1 VPDPMSDDRTPLIL
15 PVENQVR
22 EFDAKLLLAC
32 LAAERGF
39 PVVMGSRALVHH
51 LVSSS
56 PRGVYLAKSLR
67 RLSDKM
73 FGILD
78 LLGHDIVAWDEEALV
93 QLRDPNFYYR
103 RRLSPR
109 TLRLTAALFA
119 WGAEN
124 EALFRGYPGY
134 DGTPIY
140 LTGNPR
146 SDMMRPELRG
156 YYAEDIERIHK
167 RYDRFVLVNTNFG
180 WNNHFLR
187 AFRLD
192 QPAGAPKNDFEAGLA
207 LHRTAQFES
216 FQQMLPA
223 LARALPDHTILIRPH
238 PTEDHEIWRQIARDL
253 PNARVDNEGNVVPW
267 LMACETLIH
276 VGCTTAVDA
285 AVIGTPA
292 INYQSACSLEFD
304 PPLPYQLSHHAF
316 SLDQLLEMT
325 RAAVA
330 GGLGAVGAEGRRV
343 LAHNIAALDGSLA
356 SERMLDA
363 LEGMGYAERRPERS
377 GALRYSRGWIENQV
391 RTLGKKINMRRSGH
405 RNSTEYH
412 DHRYPGVTLEGMWAR
427 VARLRNSLGRF
438 DEIRVRPLSEHIYR
452 IES

>member
-1 VPDPMSDDRTPLIL
+1 MNDDRTPLIL

-22 EFDAKLLLAC
+22 ELDAKLLLAC
-32 LAAERGF
+32 VAAERGF
-39 PVVMGSRALVHH
+39 PVVIGSRALVHH
-51 LVSSS
+51 RVSSI

-73 FGILD
+73 FAILD
-78 LLGHDIVAWDEEALV
+78 RLGHDIVAWDEEALV
-93 QLRDPNFYYR
+93 QLQDPSFYHG
-103 RRLSPR
+103 RRLSPK
-109 TLRLTAALFA
+109 TLRLTGALFA
-119 WGAEN
+119 WGPEN
-124 EALFRGYPGY
+124 EALFRAYPGY

-146 SDMMRPELRG
+146 TDMMRPELRA
-156 YYAEDIERIHK
+156 YHAEDIERIHK

-187 AFRLD
+187 GFRLD
-192 QPAGAPKNDFEAGLA
+192 QPAGRPKNEFEAGLA

-216 FQQMLPA
+216 FQQMVPA

-238 PTEDHEIWRQIARDL
+238 PTEDHEVWRQIARKL

-285 AVIGTPA
+285 AVIGRSA
-292 INYQSACSLEFD
+292 INYQSTCSQKFD
-304 PPLPYQLSHHAF
+304 PPLPYALSHHAT
-316 SLDQLLEMT
+316 SLDELMEMT
-325 RAAVA
+325 RAAIA
-330 GGLGAVGAEGRRV
+330 GRLAVVDGQQRV
-343 LAHNIAALDGSLA
+343 LTRNIAALDGPFA

-377 GALRYSRGWIENQV
+377 GALPYARGWIENQV
-391 RTLGKKINMRRSGH
+391 RTAAKRINLHRRGH
-405 RNSTEYH
+405 RNSAEYH
-412 DHRYPGVTLEGMWAR
+412 DHRYPRVTLEGMQAR
-427 VARLRNSLGRF
+427 LARLRNSLGRF
-438 DEIRVRPLSEHIYR
+438 DEIRVRQLTEHIFQ
-452 IES
+452 IEAQAR